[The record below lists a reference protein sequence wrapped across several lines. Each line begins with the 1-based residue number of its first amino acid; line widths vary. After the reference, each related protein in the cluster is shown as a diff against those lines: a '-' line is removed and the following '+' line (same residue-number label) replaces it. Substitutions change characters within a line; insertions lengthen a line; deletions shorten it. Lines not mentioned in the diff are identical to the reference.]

1 MVYPAAA
8 IIITMQA
15 CNIYNSRKCN
25 GILSERYFLKDVCRS
40 SAFLSFD
47 FFVLSHKDL
56 LDLCVVKHTEF
67 NIIRDEKTY
76 FYKYLIKTGD
86 YLIKNSLLFMVFT
99 V

>member
-1 MVYPAAA
+1 M
-8 IIITMQA
+8 
-15 CNIYNSRKCN
+15 
-25 GILSERYFLKDVCRS
+25 
-40 SAFLSFD
+40 
-47 FFVLSHKDL
+47 
-56 LDLCVVKHTEF
+56 CVVKHTEF